1 MTKPLENKGVRV
13 RRSVSPPPN
22 KAALAITY
30 FRQIRA
36 DIADG
41 ISLLA
46 QTIEPRTTPGQFGAL
61 ADVVADVQG
70 NADCLAREWQAVA
83 EKLRKM
89 GLSETPG
96 K

>member
-1 MTKPLENKGVRV
+1 M

-41 ISLLA
+41 MSLLA
-46 QTIEPRTTPGQFGAL
+46 QTTIEPRTTPGQFAAL
-61 ADVVADVQG
+61 ADAVADVQV
-70 NADCLAREWQAVA
+70 NADCLAREWHDVA
-83 EKLRKM
+83 AKLRKM
-89 GLSETPG
+89 GLPEHPG